1 MLQPGIAII
10 TYKRPGYLDS
20 CLAAVRA
27 ETSASH
33 EIMVFCDS
41 DDDPESQAVCAKH
54 QVDAIFAKNQ
64 GVVWNKNRG
73 LFHFMAR
80 TSCDP
85 IILLEDDT
93 IPTEPDWLGKW
104 VEAAGL
110 WHHVNFSHPALFS
123 QGHSPVSGDGTPQR
137 PHIHKL
143 VTGQCTAVT
152 RHAMQVGGYL
162 DTRFKGYGH
171 GHVEWTR
178 RHARLLYKSIVPG
191 YSDTKV
197 LFVSIHGGLKAE
209 NAPSFRNEEDV
220 ARNGLLLGQAINET
234 QGYMEPWRSDAEK
247 ETLLREIDIPRAPEP
262 DEKAGAPSPSSAP
275 IVRGHVDSLSG
286 KYDRFVV
293 RGWAARADGTP
304 VPSFLLK
311 IGDRTIVDKIVR
323 RMDRPDV
330 VRVYP
335 DISLNCGFEL
345 AVEPS
350 EEDAVA
356 LGGQDV
362 AVLSVDDGVV
372 GRSLRVSKSAV
383 WPPAGW
389 QPVPDSPT
397 MPPECAA
404 RLEQLLRGSRCYLEY
419 GAGGSTVMAS
429 DLGVPVVLTVESDRD
444 WLAAVG
450 RKLARRQKG
459 SEVIQLHLDLG
470 PIKDWGFP
478 VADTH
483 WKNFSNYPLR
493 PWEECIKRNLKP
505 DLVLIDGRFRVAC
518 FMATLLFAQPG
529 CRILFDDYGD
539 RPDCIVIERFVKP
552 SSMVGRIAEFVVPDD
567 VPRDEAWLAF
577 VKACS
582 DVR

>member
-1 MLQPGIAII
+1 MLHPGIAII
-10 TYKRPGYLDS
+10 TYKRPAYLDS

-27 ETSASH
+27 KTSSSH

-54 QVDAIFAKNQ
+54 RVDAIFAQNQ

-93 IPTEPDWLGKW
+93 VPTEPDWLGKW
-104 VEAAGL
+104 VEAAGR

-123 QGHSPVSGDGTPQR
+123 QGRSPFSGDGTPQQ
-137 PHIHKL
+137 PHIHGL
-143 VTGQCTAVT
+143 VTGQCTAVS

-178 RHARLLYKSIVPG
+178 RHARLLYKGIVPG
-191 YSDTKV
+191 YSDTQV

-220 ARNGLLLGQAINET
+220 ARNGLLLGKAINET
-234 QGYMEPWRSDAEK
+234 QGYMEPWQSDAEK
-247 ETLLREIDIPRAPEP
+247 ETLLREIDVPRAPEP
-262 DEKAGAPSPSSAP
+262 DEKAVVPSPSSAP
-275 IVRGHVDSLSG
+275 IGRGHVDSLSG
-286 KYDRFVV
+286 KHDRFFV
-293 RGWAARADGTP
+293 RGWAARQDGTP
-304 VPSFLLK
+304 VPSFLVR
-311 IGDRTIVDKIVR
+311 IGDRTVDHEIVR
-323 RMDRPDV
+323 RMDRTDV
-330 VRVYP
+330 VRVHP
-335 DISLNCGFEL
+335 DIRLGSGFEL
-345 AVEPS
+345 AFELP
-350 EEDAVA
+350 EDVA
-356 LGGQDV
+356 MCGQDV
-362 AVLSVDDGVV
+362 AVMPVEDGIV

-389 QPVPDSPT
+389 HPVPDSPT

-429 DLGVPVVLTVESDRD
+429 DLGVPVVLSVESDRD

-450 RKLARRQKG
+450 RKLARRSKG
-459 SEVIQLHLDLG
+459 SEVIQLHIDLG

-483 WKNFSNYPLR
+483 WKNYSNYPLLA
-493 PWEECIKRNLKP
+493 WEECIRRSLKP
-505 DLVLIDGRFRVAC
+505 DLVLIDGRFRVAS

-529 CRILFDDYGD
+529 CRILLDDYGD
-539 RPDCIVIERFVKP
+539 RPDCKVVERFVRP
-552 SSMVGRIAEFVVPDD
+552 EAMAGRMGEFVVPADL
-567 VPRDEAWLAF
+567 PRDQAWLAF
-577 VKACS
+577 VQACT
-582 DVR
+582 DVG